1 MDNFET
7 LELAEE
13 EEVLEEEGAEDQEL
27 ADPEDKEE
35 EEGAEDQELADPESR
50 KTEADAA
57 FAELRRENDELQRKL
72 QEKEERLRVS
82 EEALG
87 RFFDGDDKALKAIA
101 YAEEKPLEQVQKEFK
116 ERTEIESL
124 RKENEVLKAKQQQAA
139 VELAIEHDLKAI
151 QKIDPNVKS
160 LEELGDTFIRLIA
173 SGANAEDAY
182 YAAIAKKEKETK
194 SPAKPPGKIG
204 QSGGEK
210 DFFTK
215 EEVEQMSP
223 EEVHK
228 NYEKIKTSMKKW

>member
-1 MDNFET
+1 MKII
-7 LELAEE
+7 LEL
-13 EEVLEEEGAEDQEL
+13 
-27 ADPEDKEE
+27 
-35 EEGAEDQELADPESR
+35 
-50 KTEADAA
+50 KTDCLKKDDVVYYDGKSWINKSKRAYLLDTQKQI
-57 FAELRRENDELQRKL
+57 DELK
-72 QEKEERLRVS
+72 
-82 EEALG
+82 
-87 RFFDGDDKALKAIA
+87 
-101 YAEEKPLEQVQKEFK
+101 
-116 ERTEIESL
+116 
-124 RKENEVLKAKQQQAA
+124 KENEALKAKQQQAA
-139 VELAIEHDLKAI
+139 VELAIEHDLKVI